1 MRPLLPLLL
10 CAIASAQDRI
20 GAIDFFGT
28 AGIDLA
34 RVRAALPVKEG
45 DQLPESRTKIKQA
58 VRRVLGKDPTD
69 ITFVCCDNHG
79 SSVIYIGLPGNTRA
93 TAYNRKP
100 TGPDRLPKAATQLYD
115 QTMAALMQAVQA
127 GDNGEDR
134 SPGYAQS
141 KNAALQANELEIRQ
155 YALAN
160 QSLLLQVLK
169 SSSESTHRETAA
181 HFLGYAEQSPQQI
194 QALVNAAND
203 PNQQVRNNSTRALA
217 VLAESSPQ
225 LAEQIDPTPFIAM
238 LSSGT
243 WTDRNKASAIL
254 LNLTRTRSPKLLAA
268 LREQALVPLTE
279 MGRWSWP
286 GGGHGHHGPDS
297 AKPHSRHR
305 RSPPARTPRQ
315 RPARGN
321 LPCGPRGQTIEAW

>member
-45 DQLPESRTKIKQA
+45 DPVPDSRTKIKQA
-58 VRRVLGKDPTD
+58 VHRLLGKDPTD
-69 ITFVCCDNHG
+69 IAFVCCDNHG
-79 SSVIYIGLPGNTRA
+79 SSVIYIGLPGPTRA

-100 TGPDRLPKAATQLYD
+100 TGPDRLPGAATQLYD
-115 QTMAALMQAVQA
+115 QTMEALMQAVQA

-134 SPGYAQS
+134 SAGYAQS
-141 KNAALQANELEIRQ
+141 KNPALHAKELEIRQ

-160 QSLLLQVLK
+160 QPLLLQVLK
-169 SSSESTHRETAA
+169 SSSDATHREIAA
-181 HFLGYAEQSPQQI
+181 HFLGYAEQSRQQI
-194 QALVNAAND
+194 QALVSAASD
-203 PNQQVRNNSTRALA
+203 PNEHVRNNSTRALA

-225 LAEQIDPTPFIAM
+225 LAEQIDPTPFIAL

-243 WTDRNKASAIL
+243 WTDRNKASATL
-254 LNLTRTRSPKLLAA
+254 LSLTRTRSPKLLAT
-268 LREQALVPLTE
+268 LREQALVPLME
-279 MGRWSWP
+279 MGHWSWP
-286 GGGHGHHGPDS
+286 GGGHAMMGLILLDRIAG
-297 AKPHSRHR
+297 
-305 RSPPARTPRQ
+305 
-315 RPARGN
+315 
-321 LPCGPRGQTIEAW
+321 IEETRLQDLLDKGKLEEIFQAVR